1 VETNTL
7 VRQTDLLVGQIAHWT
22 AARWAARGD
31 AVHALVQRLADAGAR
46 AEGEPSR
53 EVPRLADTAL
63 PDQLRVV
70 VADLVAA
77 QPPADVLDQL
87 AEDVHAVKLAL

>member
-1 VETNTL
+1 METNTL